1 VKELAGILII
11 VLPACWLIW
20 VSARVLRSPEESWAE
35 GRSRWIVFLVL
46 GGERPPSTNELRF
59 AAAFWLV
66 VAAALLAF
74 GLAFGLS
81 Q

>member
-1 VKELAGILII
+1 M
-11 VLPACWLIW
+11 
-20 VSARVLRSPEESWAE
+20 
-35 GRSRWIVFLVL
+35 
-46 GGERPPSTNELRF
+46 NELRF
-59 AAAFWLV
+59 AAVLWLV

>member
-20 VSARVLRSPEESWAE
+20 VSAQVLRSPEKSWAE

-46 GGERPPSTNELRF
+46 RGERAPSMNELRF
-59 AAAFWLV
+59 AAVLWLV